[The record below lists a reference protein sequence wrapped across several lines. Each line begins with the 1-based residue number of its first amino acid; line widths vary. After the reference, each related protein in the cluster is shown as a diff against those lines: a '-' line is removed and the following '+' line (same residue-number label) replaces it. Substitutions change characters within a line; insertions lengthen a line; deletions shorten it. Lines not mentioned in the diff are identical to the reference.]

1 MENTEKDESKLLC
14 KLKRDRTSIIKEV
27 ASLIREDVDDNKFM
41 MNILVKVNKE
51 ISANDEERE
60 FAIKEASLNVTDDEI
75 LDLKDNI
82 LDQIELNSQK

>member
-1 MENTEKDESKLLC
+1 M
-14 KLKRDRTSIIKEV
+14 
-27 ASLIREDVDDNKFM
+27 DDNKFM